1 MKRKDKIE
9 KNNYI
14 SDEKKVIGIISIILK
29 FLALFMPIT
38 LAKRVVGIILIAAG
52 LQVSHIAKITGITER
67 SIRSYGKAIREGK
80 TDGLLKLKNGRGRK
94 GKAADI
100 ETEIIEEVE
109 KGNYHTRQQIADMI
123 KEKFHI
129 SISVYSVG
137 RFLKKRRSQ
146 IEKRFIAR

>member
-1 MKRKDKIE
+1 MNKIK

-14 SDEKKVIGIISIILK
+14 TDEKNAIGIISIILN
-29 FLALFMPIT
+29 FLAIFMPMT

-52 LQVSHIAKITGITER
+52 LQVSQIAKTTGITER
-67 SIRSYGKAIREGK
+67 SIRSYGKVIREGK
-80 TDGLLKLKNGRGRK
+80 TDSLLKLKEGRGRK
-94 GKAADI
+94 GKAADV

-123 KEKFHI
+123 KEKFQI

-137 RFLKKRRSQ
+137 RLLKKRRSQ
-146 IEKRFIAR
+146 IEKRFFAR